1 MYCPKCGQQ
10 QASEEVFFCSRC
22 GFKLDVVRALVAGE
36 HDGALM
42 TTSRP
47 TSRDVNSGVGLMLLG
62 TLFTSGVV
70 ALGDLDFP
78 GAFLVL
84 TVTFIATLL
93 TSRHLMRAIY
103 RLVSADEPLPG
114 DTPAGRKGRSFGAFL
129 MYLGTVLSVFAA
141 TMVPARWGTPSFF
154 ITVLTVFTLLLL
166 VSTRLMRAVQ
176 DLITGN
182 EQPPS
187 GLPRASV
194 ATASLRGFGAVVEE
208 AALNPARFTP
218 VPSFGV
224 QRVNT
229 SEIAAP
235 PSVTERTTNLLDK
248 KADSD

>member
-22 GFKLDVVRALVAGE
+22 GLKLDVVRAFVAGE
-36 HDGALM
+36 HDGAFK

-47 TSRDVNSGVGLMLLG
+47 THRDVNSGVGLMLLG

-84 TVTFIATLL
+84 TASFIAILL

-103 RLVSADEPLPG
+103 RLVSAEEPLSG

-129 MYLGTVLSVFAA
+129 MYVGTVLSVFAA

-154 ITVLTVFTLLLL
+154 ITVLTVFVLLLL
-166 VSTRLMRAVQ
+166 FSTRLMRAVQ
-176 DLITGN
+176 DLVPGK
-182 EQPPS
+182 EKPSADLPP
-187 GLPRASV
+187 GV
-194 ATASLRGFGAVVEE
+194 ATAPLSRLGVAEQV
-208 AALNPARFTP
+208 ALPSARYTP
-218 VPSFGV
+218 VPSFGA
-224 QRVNT
+224 QRVST
-229 SEIAAP
+229 AEIVAP
-235 PSVTERTTNLLDK
+235 PSVTERTTNLLGDK
-248 KADSD
+248 KAGGD